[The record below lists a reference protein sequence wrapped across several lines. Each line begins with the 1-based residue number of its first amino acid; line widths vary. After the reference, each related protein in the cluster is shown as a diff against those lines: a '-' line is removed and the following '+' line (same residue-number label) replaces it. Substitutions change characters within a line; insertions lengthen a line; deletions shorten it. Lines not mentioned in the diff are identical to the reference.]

1 MNDEALAVGASA
13 ERDAAGKGQ
22 GSGGDPSP
30 SGQRAL
36 QVPSV
41 FDGLHMAATSSNGA
55 ASRADDGTGQLLREA
70 IMTFVRTLMRGVVI
84 EVLLDDGNV
93 LLPECSL
100 NFELTHLI
108 LDVQDAQRAIPLC
121 DVECVAALD
130 DLRRGHILTTIQ
142 PHLDERCCTLVVKDC
157 EFVTFRFDTVRLRE
171 YFQTCLRVL
180 IARGDGRK

>member
-1 MNDEALAVGASA
+1 MGDAPESTRTRMNDEAMALGDSLDTNGAAPPNS
-13 ERDAAGKGQ
+13 E
-22 GSGGDPSP
+22 
-30 SGQRAL
+30 RAL
-36 QVPSV
+36 KVPST
-41 FDGLHMAATSSNGA
+41 FDGLQDSASNRG
-55 ASRADDGTGQLLREA
+55 DDTGQLLREA
-70 IMTFVRTLMRGVVI
+70 IMTFVRTLMRGVVM

-108 LDVQDAQRAIPLC
+108 LDVQDAQRAIPLA
-121 DVECVAALD
+121 DVECVAALEE
-130 DLRRGHILTTIQ
+130 LRRGHILTTIQ